1 LILDEI
7 VLHKRQEVADAQQ
20 RRPMAYVRVAA
31 ESAPMPRDFRRALV
45 ERPDIALIA
54 EIKRSSPS
62 AGLIRE
68 DFDPA
73 VIAGCY
79 SAAGAAA
86 MSVLT
91 DERFFTGR
99 LEFVAQAKAAAS
111 VPVLRKDFIID
122 EYQVYE
128 ARAAGADAIL
138 LIVRILSDEQLGA
151 YLILA
156 RSLGMAALVET
167 HSADE
172 IERAVRAGADIIGIN
187 NRDLDTL
194 TVDLATTESLVE
206 LIPSGRVIVSES
218 GVGSRAD
225 VERLAG
231 CGVSAVLV
239 GERLMRSP
247 DLTEAARA
255 LTGVE
260 KTGDRG

>member
-1 LILDEI
+1 MILDEI
-7 VLHKRQEVADAQQ
+7 VLHKRQEVADSQQ
-20 RRPMAYVRVAA
+20 RRPMADVRAAA
-31 ESAPMPRDFRRALV
+31 ESAPEPRDFRRALTD
-45 ERPDIALIA
+45 RPDIALIA

-73 VIAGCY
+73 VIADCY
-79 SAAGAAA
+79 HVAGAAA

-99 LEFVAQAKAAAS
+99 LEYIALARAAAS

-122 EYQVYE
+122 EYQVCE

-138 LIVRILSDEQLGA
+138 LIVRILSDEQLGE
-151 YLILA
+151 YLVLA
-156 RSLGMAALVET
+156 RSLGMTALVET
-167 HSADE
+167 HNAEE
-172 IERAVRAGADIIGIN
+172 IERAVRSGAVIIGIN

-206 LIPSGRVIVSES
+206 QIPSDRVIVSES
-218 GVGSRAD
+218 GISSRED
-225 VERLAG
+225 VERLAR

-239 GERLMRSP
+239 GETLMRSP
-247 DLTEAARA
+247 DIAEAARA
-255 LTGVE
+255 LVGVE
-260 KTGDRG
+260 RRRRQ